1 MPEKQDMPFAQDTRY
16 LLPSLLFYHIS
27 TAGTEQCRHHFLTV
41 TRSREAKL
49 TLQSAVV
56 PAPNTP
62 ITELSYKSSH
72 QDQGEMM
79 SRVNTY
85 GLAGKDTLAVDDASP
100 TFICKHCSVH
110 LFISRSTAP
119 SKSITGSPISSPPS
133 GVYSYLHS
141 PMTTPRS
148 DMLALDY
155 QMESSSNTHSLR
167 STGLPPSHETNSF
180 ASQSSSVC
188 PLDLLCTTAVAVN
201 SSSNPQNK
209 TTYDPNASNNCIN
222 KSIAGSMPH
231 SISDSTIAETA
242 LCDDLCKSPN
252 VHLFKTVGLVQ
263 HNQSRIGFSAACQYC
278 QLTWKINLIQ
288 SATQPNMMCNLLKN
302 MDLSRQA
309 TVLFMLTF
317 YMDNL
322 LHGVPTKPINTENP
336 RFIEFIGVTE
346 ASISFLQEIGYR
358 LEGKYF
364 VPANPKHIDR
374 AKVLLIMEEI
384 SLRKFL
390 LEAGAGSS
398 KSQMFSF
405 SEATESLCMLFGVDY
420 VGSCSSSFLSEFW
433 TQIADLHPA
442 YETLGTMSN
451 ITDYCVQNIY
461 IELCHLDPTSQ
472 PKYLKALIE
481 IAKIRK
487 SSLLNDFIDTDQS
500 KGKVSEVQ
508 LKEAYAT
515 LGRKISQEMSAH
527 DIIEAFKTKFV
538 KNPHQLAVLRQALK
552 TIQISRSCSS
562 LKHFLHTGQEPP
574 QFNETAPMDTD
585 STVFPIGLNN
595 LWNTCYLNS
604 LLQLYFSLP
613 DLRKR
618 VFAFQP
624 RLQSE
629 LTERERHANKFIFH
643 LQRLFATLQ
652 WSDKPSVTPEKALV
666 ETTLTSQYSS
676 ATFGIQHDL
685 TECMDNIMDM
695 MEIGFGKV
703 DAKCTNGCTLL
714 KDLFYGTTRQT
725 LRYTDAEGDHVS
737 TKDESFHQ
745 LIVDADE
752 DLYTALDAYF
762 ATQHVDFEGT
772 SAIRCLSVVN
782 FPPILT
788 IQINRVKFDRI
799 TNSAYKSHNYLR
811 YAKHIS
817 LERYLNCHLETVLQ
831 LRKQHKELTNEY
843 IRMRHLLHSK
853 TTFNNLPVPPL
864 ELMETSRRILYAH
877 QEHCKDPL
885 VFQQLTI
892 ACDKIKKQ
900 ISDLQPKIEE
910 LEYKRS
916 QIYSHMNGKEYQL
929 YAVLV
934 HEGEATFGHY
944 WLFLYD
950 LQDNGKGRWL
960 KYNDSLVSEVL
971 EHEVFAD
978 TTGSNANAYA
988 LVYIR
993 SSEFS
998 TRVGPYL
1005 RDAKRKQEY
1014 SDSFPNLW
1022 PSSSGSLNMDS
1033 PAQTGSHTF
1042 FTDTNKKPMTSLS
1055 DEILNT
1061 SNDLTVKNDTSHSNN
1076 HTNHSSMDESY

>member
-1 MPEKQDMPFAQDTRY
+1 
-16 LLPSLLFYHIS
+16 
-27 TAGTEQCRHHFLTV
+27 
-41 TRSREAKL
+41 
-49 TLQSAVV
+49 
-56 PAPNTP
+56 
-62 ITELSYKSSH
+62 
-72 QDQGEMM
+72 
-79 SRVNTY
+79 
-85 GLAGKDTLAVDDASP
+85 
-100 TFICKHCSVH
+100 
-110 LFISRSTAP
+110 
-119 SKSITGSPISSPPS
+119 
-133 GVYSYLHS
+133 
-141 PMTTPRS
+141 
-148 DMLALDY
+148 
-155 QMESSSNTHSLR
+155 
-167 STGLPPSHETNSF
+167 
-180 ASQSSSVC
+180 
-188 PLDLLCTTAVAVN
+188 
-201 SSSNPQNK
+201 
-209 TTYDPNASNNCIN
+209 
-222 KSIAGSMPH
+222 
-231 SISDSTIAETA
+231 
-242 LCDDLCKSPN
+242 
-252 VHLFKTVGLVQ
+252 
-263 HNQSRIGFSAACQYC
+263 
-278 QLTWKINLIQ
+278 
-288 SATQPNMMCNLLKN
+288 

-405 SEATESLCMLFGVDY
+405 SEATESLCMLFGVDCKD
-420 VGSCSSSFLSEFW
+420 SLAAHFIRFNM
-433 TQIADLHPA
+433 A
-442 YETLGTMSN
+442 N
-451 ITDYCVQNIY
+451 II
-461 IELCHLDPTSQ
+461 H
-472 PKYLKALIE
+472 KALIE

-515 LGRKISQEMSAH
+515 LGQKISQEMSAH

-585 STVFPIGLNN
+585 STVF
-595 LWNTCYLNS
+595 CYLNS

-1033 PAQTGSHTF
+1033 PVQTGSHTF

>member
-242 LCDDLCKSPN
+242 LCDDLS
-252 VHLFKTVGLVQ
+252 
-263 HNQSRIGFSAACQYC
+263 
-278 QLTWKINLIQ
+278 
-288 SATQPNMMCNLLKN
+288 TQPNMMCNLLKN

-420 VGSCSSSFLSEFW
+420 VPVLILIIYHIFKFAFL
-433 TQIADLHPA
+433 
-442 YETLGTMSN
+442 
-451 ITDYCVQNIY
+451 
-461 IELCHLDPTSQ
+461 
-472 PKYLKALIE
+472 
-481 IAKIRK
+481 
-487 SSLLNDFIDTDQS
+487 
-500 KGKVSEVQ
+500 GKVSEVQ

-515 LGRKISQEMSAH
+515 LGQKISQEMSAH

-772 SAIRCLSVVN
+772 SAIRCLSV
-782 FPPILT
+782 
-788 IQINRVKFDRI
+788 RVKFDRI